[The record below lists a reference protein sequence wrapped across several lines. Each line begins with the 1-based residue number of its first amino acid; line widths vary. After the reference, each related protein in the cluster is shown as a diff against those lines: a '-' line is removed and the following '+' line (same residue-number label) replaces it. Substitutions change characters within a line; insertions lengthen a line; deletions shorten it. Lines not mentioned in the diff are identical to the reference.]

1 MKIKQRYAGFF
12 NSLILFK
19 YLMYSFEISLFKDLK
34 KEELEAV
41 FAFDSPKTRLSGK
54 KPSNLAITGKVA

>member
-1 MKIKQRYAGFF
+1 MKIKHRYAGFF

-41 FAFDSPKTRLSGK
+41 FSLDSPKTRLSGK
-54 KPSNLAITGKVA
+54 KPSNLAVTGKVA